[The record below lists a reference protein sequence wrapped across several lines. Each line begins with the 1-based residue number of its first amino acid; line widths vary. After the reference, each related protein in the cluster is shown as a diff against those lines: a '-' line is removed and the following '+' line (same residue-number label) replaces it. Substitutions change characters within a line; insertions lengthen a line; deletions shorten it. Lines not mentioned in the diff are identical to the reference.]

1 MMKQRGFSLIE
12 VLLAMAIVGILV
24 TAIPGGLS
32 VAHRTTV
39 ISNELT
45 TAESLGRS
53 QMDYIQNQTYDKTN
67 NPPVYTVLS
76 NLPTGYSITYL
87 SARLDPLGDG
97 TNKDDGLQQ
106 ITVTIKHGDKVVYTL
121 VDFKGNLVR

>member
-1 MMKQRGFSLIE
+1 
-12 VLLAMAIVGILV
+12 MAIVGILV

-32 VAHRTTV
+32 VAHKTTI

-45 TAESLGRS
+45 TTESIGRS

-67 NPPVYTVLS
+67 NPPVYAVLS
-76 NLPTGYSITYL
+76 NLPIGYSIT
-87 SARLDPLGDG
+87 SMAARLDPLGDG
-97 TNKDDGLQQ
+97 TANDDGIQK
-106 ITVTIKHGDKVVYTL
+106 ITINVKHGTETVYTL